1 MDWEID
7 YIGYILH
14 SIILSFWIWEIDYTG
29 YTLHSIIL
37 SFWIWEIDYIG
48 YILHSIIFGF
58 VRLITLDYFALYYPV
73 FFFLRLLFELL
84 FVCVLWLVCVS
95 LHDNWKF
102 GTLIR
107 GLCIWNLDIR
117 FNDSSPNSLLV
128 DKPTKKDRKVRV

>member
-1 MDWEID
+1 MRDW
-7 YIGYILH
+7 LH
-14 SIILSFWIWEIDYTG
+14 WI
-29 YTLHSIIL
+29 
-37 SFWIWEIDYIG
+37 
-48 YILHSIIFGF
+48 
-58 VRLITLDYFALYYPV
+58 YFALYYLVFLDLRDWLHRIYFAFYYLIFLDLRDWLHWIYFAFYYLWIWPIDYIRLFCTLLSCL
-73 FFFLRLLFELL
+73 FFFFRLLFELL